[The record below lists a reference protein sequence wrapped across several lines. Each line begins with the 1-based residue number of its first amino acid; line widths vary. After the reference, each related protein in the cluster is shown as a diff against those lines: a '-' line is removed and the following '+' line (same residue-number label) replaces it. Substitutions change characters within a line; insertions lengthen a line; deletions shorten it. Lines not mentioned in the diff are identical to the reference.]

1 MALDRDGAGVDQLEF
16 IVGMMMRAPP
26 GTPLATPPPLAPPAW
41 NPASLH
47 HSFGTDCAAVLG
59 VELCGQPLE
68 WNMLRPFLIKFEKF
82 DVSKTGRLSHDD
94 LEKYVEAVEAF
105 EAANKKYSAHKKL
118 WISATSAARLSLR
131 TSRGSGSWSK
141 AIVRSR
147 LGGWAGR
154 ARAHSSDN
162 KMGKH
167 TRTVSPAKS

>member
-1 MALDRDGAGVDQLEF
+1 LGPARLEP
-16 IVGMMMRAPP
+16 R
-26 GTPLATPPPLAPPAW
+26 LPPPFLW
-41 NPASLH
+41 YC
-47 HSFGTDCAAVLG
+47 GCAAVLG

-94 LEKYVEAVEAF
+94 LEKYVEAVEAV
-105 EAANKKYSAHKKL
+105 EAANKKYSAHKKQ

-154 ARAHSSDN
+154 ARANSSDK

-167 TRTVSPAKS
+167 KRTVSPAES